1 MTSLSAPTYL
11 IFHFLVH
18 QKVTLRL
25 LAMLN
30 TAVLVRIPLLTGLAL
45 AMLWSLAL
53 ATGRVT
59 APAQTLMELG
69 GGVLPAP

>member
-1 MTSLSAPTYL
+1 M
-11 IFHFLVH
+11 
-18 QKVTLRL
+18 TLRL